1 MLRAYRLTYPD
12 SPHALPQLW
21 EWQQPY
27 IEHLLTNA
35 RTFGRRVVQRYFRD
49 WDAYARENA
58 HIWQRVY
65 FSKPLYQHLASWE
78 VWLAEY
84 ASSSG
89 TSRRSMRKPV
99 VQRLLVHPRQY
110 VKLSHRKGVAMPSVI
125 EPPEPPFP
133 PLGPPLPEPPEP
145 PLPPKTPLPRTMWK
159 ER

>member
-35 RTFGRRVVQRYFRD
+35 RTCGRRAVQRYFRD

-65 FSKPLYQHLASWE
+65 FSKPLSQHLASWE
-78 VWLAEY
+78 LLLAEY
-84 ASSSG
+84 
-89 TSRRSMRKPV
+89 
-99 VQRLLVHPRQY
+99 RLLVMDVQAIYEEACRTAP
-110 VKLSHRKGVAMPSVI
+110 VGLPTAMRKTIAP
-125 EPPEPPFP
+125 
-133 PLGPPLPEPPEP
+133 
-145 PLPPKTPLPRTMWK
+145 
-159 ER
+159 